1 MARPASISYEQ
12 VAAICAQI
20 AATGQRPTIARI
32 AVALGNKGST
42 RVISSYLTRY
52 FEETGGQ
59 QQIERRA
66 RPGWSEEQNALVDGF
81 LSQVRDLAFAHAREA
96 FDAERLEMHLQYEEL
111 LERVQAAEDAAA
123 ELGEDKV
130 KLEANLQQQGER
142 LAELR
147 DAHIGLQDEM
157 ENTRAE
163 LAGSQTRLEHAM
175 GELVTQKDATA
186 KLERDLNARREQEVE
201 QLRGQLTAEM
211 KAAAEAHAAEL
222 AREREIAQG
231 ERAYLMEQTHELRQA
246 LTREK
251 EALEKALAEARK
263 DADESRTLA
272 TQYRMELAAERGR
285 LEGRSEQLAKA
296 ELSNEV
302 LAARVQALE
311 GELAFERSMLTQRSE
326 ELAKCIEQQRPAI
339 D

>member
-20 AATGQRPTIARI
+20 AASGQRPTIARI

-52 FEETGGQ
+52 FEESGGQ

-66 RPGWSEEQNALVDGF
+66 RPGWTEEQNALVDGF
-81 LSQVRDLAFAHAREA
+81 LSQVRDLAFAQASEA
-96 FDAERLEMHLQYEEL
+96 FDAERLTIHSQYEEL
-111 LERVQAAEDAAA
+111 LERVQAAEDAAV
-123 ELGEDKV
+123 ELGEDKE
-130 KLEANLQQQGER
+130 KQEATLQQQAER

-147 DAHIGLQDEM
+147 AAHIGQQAEL
-157 ENTRAE
+157 ENTRNE
-163 LAGSQTRLEHAM
+163 LAGTQARLEHAM
-175 GELVTQKDATA
+175 GELVIQKDAAA

-201 QLRGQLTAEM
+201 QLRCLLTADM
-211 KAAAEAHAAEL
+211 KAAAEAHVAEL

-251 EALEKALAEARK
+251 DALSKSLVAAR
-263 DADESRTLA
+263 ADVDQSRTLVA
-272 TQYRMELAAERGR
+272 QYRAELAAERAR
-285 LEGRSEQLAKA
+285 LSERNGQLGKA
-296 ELSNEV
+296 EAAITGLQQQIRDMEARLV
-302 LAARVQALE
+302 LVSENGRGG
-311 GELAFERSMLTQRSE
+311 GEE
-326 ELAKCIEQQRPAI
+326 
-339 D
+339 